1 MEEKILMFGKYK
13 IDVSDIAHVK
23 EVHAQQAWYDLQTDP
38 KHRKKKV
45 IFYSKKI
52 DEIGAYLITEKLSD
66 LKQQYE
72 PKEAWRQ
79 WFIRKHIINRKFISN
94 MKKSQHKEYAD
105 WLSVLCTGFTV
116 DQNNTKKKI
125 EMGVIEAIDLMQKMT
140 SMPQEKCV
148 EYITTSLKKQV
159 TELSTLKANQLKP

>member
-1 MEEKILMFGKYK
+1 MFGEYK

-23 EVHAQQAWYDLQTDP
+23 EIHAQQAWYDLQTDP
-38 KHRKKKV
+38 RNRKKKI
-45 IFYSKKI
+45 IFYNKKI
-52 DEIGAYLITEKLSD
+52 AEIGANLITEKLSD
-66 LKQQYE
+66 LKQQYT
-72 PKEAWRQ
+72 PKKAWKL
-79 WFIRKHIINRKFISN
+79 WFVRKHIINKRFISN
-94 MKKSQHKEYAD
+94 MKKSQWKAFAD

-116 DQNNTKKKI
+116 DQNDAKKKI
-125 EMGVIEAIDLMQKMT
+125 EIGVMEAIDLMQKMT